1 MAFAV
6 IGEAHVDTAESKNL
20 SMRGNFKRE
29 NREIPEI
36 STRHLT
42 MRLRNGRKTPD
53 GDTADMYVSGKSDDF
68 VVPTKLANKTG
79 TPAAESMEGRG
90 SPKSSRV
97 RFALAPDTVPDHAV
111 CAKVHARHVAM
122 DSSRPSSLNGG
133 AV

>member
-1 MAFAV
+1 
-6 IGEAHVDTAESKNL
+6 
-20 SMRGNFKRE
+20 MRRNFNRE
-29 NREIPEI
+29 NRETPEI
-36 STRHLT
+36 SARASHHAIVE
-42 MRLRNGRKTPD
+42 RSENAFG
-53 GDTADMYVSGKSDDF
+53 GTADMYVSGKSDDF